1 MPYLPGIT
9 FAVKLPS
16 AAVRMVL
23 LTLLVPSLISEIT
36 ALASGFPLLSRTDP
50 IMVAKGTLFA
60 SATWAGHTKMN
71 TKTNAALI
79 LENFFIAIDPP
90 DAAHGREL

>member
-1 MPYLPGIT
+1 MPYRPGII

-23 LTLLVPSLISEIT
+23 LTFVVPSLISELT
-36 ALASGFPLLSRTDP
+36 ALASGLPLLSRTDP
-50 IMVAKGTLFA
+50 MMVASGTLFA
-60 SATWAGHTKMN
+60 SATWTGNTKVN

-79 LENFFIAIDPP
+79 LENFFIAIAPP
-90 DAAHGREL
+90 DAAHGREP